1 MDCVYISE
9 GSYLWKHNDA
19 VIYLRGICHEEN
31 SIIFKVLSF
40 NVVFNSMDYYNV
52 FTDYMNSQSVK
63 LYCMFVVGCGCAYSI
78 WEKTYV
84 PDARSYIAEKAI
96 ALILIV
102 AAFIRLLC
110 F

>member
-1 MDCVYISE
+1 MKE
-9 GSYLWKHNDA
+9 A
-19 VIYLRGICHEEN
+19 IYG
-31 SIIFKVLSF
+31 SIIMELYIYGGFAMKKIQLFLKYLVLMLF
-40 NVVFNSMDYYNV
+40 LTVWIIIMF